1 MAQTS
6 TSNAQEICDQTLVLI
21 LAGGQGSR
29 LFELTESRA
38 KPGLEFGGNYR
49 IIDFPLSN
57 CANSGLKHIGV
68 VTQYKSQ
75 GLIHH
80 LIQGWAKSNQEFGHS
95 FELLPASQQY
105 STDWYLGTAD
115 ALFQNIEFIR
125 SVGAKYVLV
134 LSGDHIYK
142 MDYRSMLTE
151 HVDSQADLSVACI
164 EVPVSEAAGQFGVMG
179 VDETDRVTSFVEKP
193 AQPEGLADAPG
204 YTLASMGNYVFNTD
218 FLIEHLTRDSQTSDS
233 EHDFGKNVIPSL
245 IAECHV
251 QAHRFRDKN
260 RDTVPYWRD
269 VGTLDSYWLSNM
281 ALLTSSPDFDL
292 YDVKWPIWCEQ
303 PAMPPAK
310 FVSGESGLVGTACDS
325 LISNGCTIEGGR
337 VIKSLLFPCSHV
349 LEESLLEECL
359 LLPNS
364 SVGKRA
370 RLRRVIV
377 DRGCQIPESLE
388 AGLDH
393 EHDRARG
400 FRVSD
405 GGIVLITQKMLNKV
419 AVQTVSDS
427 HKKRS
432 VDKVQAKSE
441 SILAPGSQS
450 QQDKSINQDVDS
462 KHFLQ

>member
-1 MAQTS
+1 MTVLCEN
-6 TSNAQEICDQTLVLI
+6 TTQEICDQTLVLI

-95 FELLPASQQY
+95 FELLPASQQH
-105 STDWYLGTAD
+105 STDWYRGTAD

-142 MDYRSMLTE
+142 MDYRSMLSE
-151 HVDSQADLSVACI
+151 HVNSQADLSVACI
-164 EVPVSEAAGQFGVMG
+164 EVPVSDAAGQFGVMG
-179 VDETDRVTSFVEKP
+179 VDGTDRVTSFVEKP
-193 AQPEGLADAPG
+193 LKPEGLADAPG

-218 FLIEHLTRDSQTSDS
+218 FLIEQLYQDASERGSD
-233 EHDFGKNVIPSL
+233 HDFGKNIIPAL
-245 IAECHV
+245 ISAHHV

-292 YDVKWPIWCEQ
+292 YEKKWPIWCEQ
-303 PAMPPAK
+303 ASMPPAK
-310 FVSGESGLVGTACDS
+310 FVTGQNGLVGTACDS

-337 VIKSLLFPCSHV
+337 VNKSLLFPEV
-349 LEESLLEECL
+349 EIKEEAFLDECL
-359 LLPNS
+359 MLPNS
-364 SVGKRA
+364 IVGKKA

-377 DRGCQIPESLE
+377 DRSCHIPDNFE
-388 AGLDH
+388 AGIDLEQDQ
-393 EHDRARG
+393 ARG
-400 FRVSD
+400 FRVSP
-405 GGIVLITQKMLNKV
+405 GGIVLITQKMLDKL
-419 AVQTVSDS
+419 AKAPELKKT
-427 HKKRS
+427 HKLGNVTES
-432 VDKVQAKSE
+432 VTDDPSLTPASPTK
-441 SILAPGSQS
+441 
-450 QQDKSINQDVDS
+450 QDKALNIDADGEQA
-462 KHFLQ
+462 LQ